1 MPSAAVERRMSERD
15 VVERTDAPVTVERL
29 VEDLRT
35 LGLSAGDSVLVHSS
49 LSSLGWV
56 AGGAPTVVDAL
67 LEVVTDEGT
76 LAMPTHSAQLSDPT
90 SWEAPPVPESWH
102 DDVREGAAPYRPAV
116 TPTRGMGAVAECFR
130 SYPGVRRSRHP
141 CLSFAARGADAE
153 FVTADHA
160 YDHPLGE
167 GSPLARL
174 YELDA
179 TVLLLGTDH
188 DTNTSL
194 HLAEYRASYPKTEVV
209 DGGPVLEDG
218 ERRWVEYDDIAGD
231 TSDFRDLGADFGAA
245 AGPPTGPVGEGTAT
259 LCSQV
264 ELVDFAVEWFE
275 ENRS

>member
-1 MPSAAVERRMSERD
+1 MSEGD
-15 VVERTDAPVTVERL
+15 IVERTDAPVTAERL
-29 VEDLRT
+29 AGDLRD
-35 LGLSAGDSVLVHSS
+35 LGLSAGDAVLVHSS

-67 LEVVTDEGT
+67 LSVVTDDGT
-76 LAMPTHSAQLSDPT
+76 LAMPTHSTQLSDPK
-90 SWEAPPVPESWH
+90 SWEAPPVPESWY
-102 DDVREGAAPYRPAV
+102 DDVRHGGAPYRPAV

-130 SYPGVRRSRHP
+130 TYPGVRRSRHP
-141 CLSFAARGADAE
+141 CVSFAARGADAE

-160 YDHPLGE
+160 YDYPLGE
-167 GSPLARL
+167 ESPLARL

-179 TVLLLGTDH
+179 AVLLLGTGH

-209 DGGPVLEDG
+209 DGGPILEDG
-218 ERRWVEYDDIAGD
+218 ERRWIEYEDVAGD
-231 TSDFRDLGADFGAA
+231 TSDFRELGAAFEAA
-245 AGPPTGPVGEGTAT
+245 ADPPTGPVGEGRAT

-275 ENRS
+275 ENR